1 MSKTDYN
8 THLYR
13 AISEVQAKASTDQ
26 LDNVAVTEDPE
37 DPSFVFVSGPKVT
50 FTIQSGPVNTSGRNG
65 CDATDIIRY
74 AIGLYRSFN
83 SAFPCRENSC
93 TITKLEEALHW
104 QEARTRDR
112 TDRGVEGSD
121 NG

>member
-8 THLYR
+8 QHLINALPVILTSDSPQYIR
-13 AISEVQAKASTDQ
+13 VNGQDVIFE
-26 LDNVAVTEDPE
+26 
-37 DPSFVFVSGPKVT
+37 
-50 FTIQSGPVNTSGRNG
+50 IQSGPVKENGRNG

-74 AIGLYRSFN
+74 TIGLYKSFN
-83 SAFPCRENSC
+83 NAHPCRENSI

-112 TDRGVEGSD
+112 VERKVEGTNND
-121 NG
+121 

>member
-1 MSKTDYN
+1 MSKTDMHN
-8 THLYR
+8 QHLVNALPYPEQVVETKHD
-13 AISEVQAKASTDQ
+13 AGTDFIWVA
-26 LDNVAVTEDPE
+26 DNQ
-37 DPSFVFVSGPKVT
+37 VT
-50 FTIQSGPVNTSGRNG
+50 FNIQSGPVAENGRNG

-83 SAFPCRENSC
+83 NAHPCRENSC

-112 TDRGVEGSD
+112 VARGVEGKSED
-121 NG
+121 

>member
-1 MSKTDYN
+1 MILQKDKIMSKTDHN
-8 THLYR
+8 QHLLN
-13 AISEVQAKASTDQ
+13 AIS
-26 LDNVAVTEDPE
+26 NVFKDE
-37 DPSFVFVSGPKVT
+37 PSFIEIEEAEIKFL
-50 FTIQSGPVNTSGRNG
+50 IQSGPVSESGRNG

-83 SAFPCRENSC
+83 SSHPCRENSC

-112 TDRGVEGSD
+112 NTRGVEGFNKD
-121 NG
+121 

>member
-8 THLYR
+8 QHLVN
-13 AISEVQAKASTDQ
+13 AISSITFYDSDK
-26 LDNVAVTEDPE
+26 
-37 DPSFVFVSGPKVT
+37 FVSTLGQTVQ
-50 FTIQSGPVNTSGRNG
+50 FDIQNGPVQQNGRNG

-83 SAFPCRENSC
+83 SAHPCRENSL
-93 TITKLEEALHW
+93 TMTKLEEALHW

-112 TDRGVEGSD
+112 SERNVEGHD
-121 NG
+121 KP

>member
-8 THLYR
+8 QHLETALQYV
-13 AISEVQAKASTDQ
+13 SNHGFGSCTPTD
-26 LDNVAVTEDPE
+26 
-37 DPSFVFVSGPKVT
+37 SKSGFVSVSDCSV
-50 FTIQSGPVNTSGRNG
+50 FFLIQHGPVKENGRNG

-74 AIGLYRSFN
+74 AIGLYHSFN
-83 SAFPCRENSC
+83 KAHPCRENSL

-112 TDRGVEGSD
+112 EARQVEGISAD
-121 NG
+121 